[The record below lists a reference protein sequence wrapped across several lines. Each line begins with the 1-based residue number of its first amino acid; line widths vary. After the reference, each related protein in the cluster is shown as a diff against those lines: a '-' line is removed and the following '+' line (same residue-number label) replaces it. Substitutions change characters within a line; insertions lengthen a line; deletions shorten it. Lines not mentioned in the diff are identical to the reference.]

1 MQVDRTSN
9 RWLVV
14 LGSLL
19 IQLSLGAIYAW
30 SVFTP
35 ALRAAGW
42 SKVDTQ
48 IVFAVGLV
56 TFALTMVF
64 SGRAISKLGPRKLVV
79 IGGLMLGAGYALG
92 GLNIIAGSVALSF
105 EHYVIGGV
113 GLGVGLLSAGMGI
126 AAHSQPEVG
135 AKSSPLVGVDLPRWI
150 VAPTIFPSQSGA
162 HGVGLGLRLAL
173 P

>member
-1 MQVDRTSN
+1 MQSPKRYRS
-9 RWLVV
+9 VV
-14 LGSLL
+14 VAVATLATLGLSRPADAQAEENWGAVVYVIIGYTVNSLL
-19 IQLSLGAIYAW
+19 IVGGVVATIANM
-30 SVFTP
+30 
-35 ALRAAGW
+35 AAVSSNERPSDGW
-42 SKVDTQ
+42 
-48 IVFAVGLV
+48 
-56 TFALTMVF
+56 
-64 SGRAISKLGPRKLVV
+64 
-79 IGGLMLGAGYALG
+79 LGAGYALG